1 MSTHNI
7 CFRGEI
13 RKKHP
18 IGFFSKDMSIYVNLV
33 LYFKFY
39 VIQEIIYQ
47 NIFTDIVIADTVG
60 KIFW

>member
-1 MSTHNI
+1 
-7 CFRGEI
+7 
-13 RKKHP
+13 
-18 IGFFSKDMSIYVNLV
+18 MSIYVNLV